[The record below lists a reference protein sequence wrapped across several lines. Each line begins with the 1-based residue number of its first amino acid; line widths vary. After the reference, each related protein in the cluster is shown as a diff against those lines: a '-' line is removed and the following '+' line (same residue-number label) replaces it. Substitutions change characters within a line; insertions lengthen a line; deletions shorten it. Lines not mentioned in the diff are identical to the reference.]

1 MKKRII
7 IFFVSIFFIL
17 SFSIFFK
24 GLKKTNSY
32 EPKNQIK
39 NIPQFSTLTF
49 FEKKEI
55 NSKNIFN
62 EDKFYLLNV
71 WASWCLPCKDEHP
84 LLINLSE
91 NNQLDIIGLNYK
103 DNFKNA
109 REFLDELGNPY
120 KKILLDRNGTL
131 SIQWGAFGVPET
143 FLIYENKIIKR
154 FIGPLNIK
162 SVEEIEKFIK

>member
-1 MKKRII
+1 MKKKII

-39 NIPQFSTLTF
+39 NIPQFSTLSF

-154 FIGPLNIK
+154 FIGPLDIK

>member
-1 MKKRII
+1 MKNRII
-7 IFFVSIFFIL
+7 IFFVFIFFIF
-17 SFSIFFK
+17 SFSIFFE

-39 NIPQFSTLTF
+39 NIPQFSTLSF
-49 FEKKEI
+49 FEKEEI

-84 LLINLSE
+84 LLINLSD

>member
-1 MKKRII
+1 MKNRII
-7 IFFVSIFFIL
+7 IFFVFIFFIF

-71 WASWCLPCKDEHP
+71 WASWCLPC
-84 LLINLSE
+84 
-91 NNQLDIIGLNYK
+91 NQLDIIGLNYK

>member
-39 NIPQFSTLTF
+39 NIPQFSTLSF

-91 NNQLDIIGLNYK
+91 NKQLDIIGLNYK

-162 SVEEIEKFIK
+162 SVEEIEKIIK

>member
-1 MKKRII
+1 MKKKII

-39 NIPQFSTLTF
+39 NIPQFSTLSF

-71 WASWCLPCKDEHP
+71 WASWCLRCKDEHP

-154 FIGPLNIK
+154 FIGPLDIK

>member
-39 NIPQFSTLTF
+39 NIPQFSTLSF

-91 NNQLDIIGLNYK
+91 NKQLDIIGLNYK

>member
-1 MKKRII
+1 MKNRII
-7 IFFVSIFFIL
+7 IFFVFIFFIF